1 MRLIIFCISL
11 HDLKD
16 TIEKDA
22 FIHFYNFIIEFSYS
36 SAYLS
41 LLRILHSIIK
51 DVHNNICCCKIAFM
65 NISKLAIGVIDFQIA
80 SLHKRCIVI
89 SLDYLNCK
97 VLFILQ
103 FSIQDLTDDQSSEHY
118 YHYLHNFAYVHLMRI
133 VGVQATL
140 SFMYIW
146 IEMEVSSCG
155 CWAVVLHTR
164 IIVTSYMHT
173 FTYSMGELFLESRVV
188 EWSLVRVH
196 NRTLYLTFAYI
207 WIFPVINLSL
217 VEDNFTYDNIKYH
230 NIY

>member
-1 MRLIIFCISL
+1 MKRVPLFIFIFFSWNFHIHKHIFLYLQIIY
-11 HDLKD
+11 
-16 TIEKDA
+16 A
-22 FIHFYNFIIEFSYS
+22 SY
-36 SAYLS
+36 
-41 LLRILHSIIK
+41 SIIK
-51 DVHNNICCCKIAFM
+51 DLYNDIGCFKIAFVD
-65 NISKLAIGVIDFQIA
+65 ISKLAIGVIDFQIA

-164 IIVTSYMHT
+164 IIVTSHICTRLHT
-173 FTYSMGELFLESRVV
+173 AWGNCFLNRG
-188 EWSLVRVH
+188 SLNGH
-196 NRTLYLTFAYI
+196 SCECTIEHFI
-207 WIFPVINLSL
+207 
-217 VEDNFTYDNIKYH
+217 
-230 NIY
+230 